1 MCKNVLDLQANIDV
15 KNLKHELI
23 SASGEFVNYN
33 DTKK

>member
-15 KNLKHELI
+15 KNLKQELI
-23 SASGEFVNYN
+23 SASRDFINNN